1 MKRKNKSKNLSERMK
16 RYEFVERKYLTP
28 KIPIIIRLDGKAFHT
43 FCRGMKK
50 PYDEIMMNS
59 MVETAKYLCEN
70 IQGVKLAYTQSDEIT
85 LVLYDQNPKSD
96 GWFEYN
102 LQKMVSVSAS
112 MATLAFNKYFSEQVL
127 NRFQIT
133 PVTPETKFPISK
145 KDYDYASLMNNKI
158 NKALFDSRVFSIPE
172 YEVVNCLIWRQ
183 QDATRN
189 SIQSTGRVYFSQKQL
204 NGKSCNEI
212 QDILFKEKGVNWND
226 YPIAF
231 KRGICIVKQD
241 YYVKNDKDEDVKRT
255 KWEADYTI
263 PIFTQ
268 NRDYIENKLIDEV
281 EEK

>member
-1 MKRKNKSKNLSERMK
+1 MKSKNKSKNLSERMK

-59 MVETAKYLCEN
+59 MVETTKYLCEN

-85 LVLYDQNPKSD
+85 LVLYDHNPKSD

-112 MATLAFNKYFSEQVL
+112 MATLAFNKAFEKFVKEYPLCNNDLTLGGIVNEDD
-127 NRFQIT
+127 
-133 PVTPETKFPISK
+133 ETLYRTRMFE
-145 KDYDYASLMNNKI
+145 KI
-158 NKALFDSRVFSIPE
+158 DKALFDSRAFSIPK

-212 QDILFKEKGVNWND
+212 QDILFKEKGINWND
-226 YPIAF
+226 FPIAF

-241 YYVKNDKDEDVKRT
+241 YYIKNDKDEDVKRT

-268 NRDYIENKLIDEV
+268 DRDYIENKLIDEV